1 MLTKLFFP
9 EVPGVRV
16 DRVWRE
22 GATVHVAATTTRRAA
37 QCPLCQ
43 RRSKRVHSR
52 YDRTIADLPCCG
64 DRVILHL
71 HTRRFVC
78 RVRWCRRRVFTER
91 IPALVCPSARRTA
104 RLGQHLLREG
114 FERGGRA
121 GARHAAGAG
130 MPVSVRTLLRLMR
143 AAPVPETGSV
153 RVLGVDDWARRKGR
167 TYGTLLVNLETHRV
181 LDLLPDRTA
190 ETLAA
195 WLRTHPEIE
204 VITRDRAGAY
214 ADGARQGAPQARQVA
229 DRFHLLKNVTD
240 ALERYLMRKHAALRR
255 ANQRPV
261 TAEGAA
267 TEAVAPPPAAA
278 DGLPPPLT
286 RIQHEQQERR
296 ARRHARYQEV
306 MALRA
311 QGHGMRSIA
320 RLLGLAKGTVQRF
333 VRAEG
338 FPERQPRA
346 PRPTLLTPFEP
357 YLQER
362 WAAGCHNAKRLWLE
376 IRARG
381 FTGGHTIVSDH
392 LRAWRDKPA
401 RPTRTR
407 PAPTPH
413 PTTGTSSYSARQTCW
428 LLLRAPDGLTPDEQ
442 AYLTRVYHACPQVAI
457 VEARVEEFATLLR
470 ERDVPGLY
478 TWLRGMEGS
487 GIPELRAIARG
498 MWQDR
503 QAVEAAVAVEW
514 SNGQV
519 EGQVNKLKVI
529 KRSLYGRANFDLLRQ
544 CVLHAA

>member
-104 RLGQHLLREG
+104 RVGQHLLREG

-214 ADGARQGAPQARQVA
+214 ADGARQGAAQARQVA

-362 WAAGCHNAKRLWLE
+362 WAAGCHN
-376 IRARG
+376 
-381 FTGGHTIVSDH
+381 
-392 LRAWRDKPA
+392 
-401 RPTRTR
+401 
-407 PAPTPH
+407 
-413 PTTGTSSYSARQTCW
+413 
-428 LLLRAPDGLTPDEQ
+428 
-442 AYLTRVYHACPQVAI
+442 
-457 VEARVEEFATLLR
+457 
-470 ERDVPGLY
+470 
-478 TWLRGMEGS
+478 
-487 GIPELRAIARG
+487 
-498 MWQDR
+498 
-503 QAVEAAVAVEW
+503 
-514 SNGQV
+514 
-519 EGQVNKLKVI
+519 
-529 KRSLYGRANFDLLRQ
+529 
-544 CVLHAA
+544 